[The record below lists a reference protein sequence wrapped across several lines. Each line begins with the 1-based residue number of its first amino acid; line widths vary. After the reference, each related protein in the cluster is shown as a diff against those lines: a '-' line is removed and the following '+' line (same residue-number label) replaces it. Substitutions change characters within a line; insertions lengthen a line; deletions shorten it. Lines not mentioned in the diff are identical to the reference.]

1 VDEGRVTNGE
11 EQGRSREGQLG
22 SGEGFSGAT
31 GEGKGEME
39 KDRLEMEE
47 GRRKVEWTGEK

>member
-1 VDEGRVTNGE
+1 MDEGRVTNGE